1 MTLSVAPITVSGVRI
16 LHTSDWHLGRTFHG
30 VDLHDDQSAYI
41 DHLVGVI
48 EAEEIDALLV
58 AGDVYD
64 RSVPSVQTVQLLASA
79 LVRLSRLTTV
89 ILTPGNHDSSI
100 RLGFAAELMNDNLK
114 ILADTSNIGEPVVLG
129 DGAVCVYG
137 IPYLDPDAARALLV
151 AEGAEL
157 PARSHEGVLTAAMAT
172 IRADLAGRDGNPT
185 AIVMAHAF
193 VAGGEASSSERDIKV
208 GGVDVAPSG
217 VFDGVDYVALGH
229 LHSPQK
235 ITARP
240 DGPIVRYSGSPLAY
254 SFSEEGR
261 IKSSTLLDIDDNKI
275 VVTLIPTPVPHPIK
289 TISGSMAEVLDPN
302 KDEFDNAFLR
312 VRITDTAYPDG
323 MYAKVKARHPGAVDI
338 QHVPAEPG
346 QYVSAPKIDSSTDP
360 MDVLK
365 EFVTYATG
373 VAPSPAEIDVL
384 QTAYDDVRSTKRSA

>member
-1 MTLSVAPITVSGVRI
+1 MAPITVSGVRI

-41 DHLVGVI
+41 DHLASVI
-48 EAEEIDALLV
+48 EEREIDALLV

-64 RSVPSVQTVQLLASA
+64 RSVPSVQTVRLLASA

-114 ILADTSNIGEPVVLG
+114 ILADLSNIGEPVVLG

-137 IPYLDPDAARALLV
+137 IPYLDPDAARASLV
-151 AEGAEL
+151 ADGAEL
-157 PARSHEGVLTAAMAT
+157 PIRSHEGVLTAAMAI
-172 IRADLAGRDGNPT
+172 IRADLAGRDDKST

-217 VFDGVDYVALGH
+217 IFDGVDYVALGH
-229 LHSPQK
+229 LHSPQQ
-235 ITARP
+235 ITTRP

-261 IKSSTLLDIDDNKI
+261 VKSSTLLDIADGVI
-275 VVTLIPTPVPHPIK
+275 VVTLIPTPVPHPIR
-289 TISGSMAEVLDPN
+289 TISGSMAEVLDPDT
-302 KDEFDNAFLR
+302 DEFDNAFLR

-323 MYAKVKARHPGAVDI
+323 MYARVKARHPGAVDI
-338 QHVPAEPG
+338 QHLPTEPG
-346 QYVSAPKIDSSTDP
+346 QYVSAPKIDSATDP
-360 MDVLK
+360 MEILK

-384 QTAYDDVRSTKRSA
+384 QKAYDDVRATKRSA